1 MEEGLIESTGF
12 AFGIDALLPRVLLG
26 PLLICILPCHRS
38 SFRPAMPGF
47 LESLSLIPL
56 AMRMGEVP
64 CALSNSTSYYTT
76 PPSHLGHLQEPPDQS
91 IN

>member
-56 AMRMGEVP
+56 AMRMGERLVQFHFLLQP
-64 CALSNSTSYYTT
+64 DRIWVISR
-76 PPSHLGHLQEPPDQS
+76 SHL
-91 IN
+91 INQLTDSS